1 MNTAASRTTP
11 DFDVVVVGAGMA
23 GLYLLHRLRG
33 LGMSAIA
40 VETGD
45 HDRRLRVRG
54 EAEDAR
60 AVATAAEAVMV
71 LHVQ

>member
-45 HDRRLRVRG
+45 DVG
-54 EAEDAR
+54 G
-60 AVATAAEAVMV
+60 T
-71 LHVQ
+71 